1 MRRKAMAYKVI
12 RVAIGDRLRGRKV
25 FRDEEGDLS
34 FDMNT
39 DSELNACLTV
49 MEERG
54 WEVVSTSADG
64 MTGYMYVTLHRPAT
78 A

>member
-1 MRRKAMAYKVI
+1 MAYKVI
-12 RVAIGDRLRGRKV
+12 RFPISDRMRGRKV

-39 DSELNACLTV
+39 DTEVNALLTA

-54 WEVVSTSADG
+54 WEVVSTATDGTSA
-64 MTGYMYVTLHRPAT
+64 YMYVTLRQT
-78 A
+78 VS